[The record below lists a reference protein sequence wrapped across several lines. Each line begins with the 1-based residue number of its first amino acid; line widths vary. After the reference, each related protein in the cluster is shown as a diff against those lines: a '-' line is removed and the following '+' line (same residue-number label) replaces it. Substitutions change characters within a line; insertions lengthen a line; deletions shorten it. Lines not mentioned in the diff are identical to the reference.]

1 MFGFETTIFDVWYWA
16 RSNYPTI
23 TFLAA
28 GIFTAWY
35 LNSFIKRIRKQHE
48 DFWNAA
54 DSENWDETRN
64 KERRERLIIKI
75 LMDIREV
82 IVMSAGLFGTIA
94 VGFIFYHLF
103 NA

>member
-1 MFGFETTIFDVWYWA
+1 MFSSLLSTPFNT
-16 RSNYPTI
+16 
-23 TFLAA
+23 
-28 GIFTAWY
+28 
-35 LNSFIKRIRKQHE
+35 
-48 DFWNAA
+48 A

-82 IVMSAGLFGTIA
+82 IVMSAGLFGTIV
-94 VGFIFYHLF
+94 VGFSFYHLF